1 MRTVSAAPNDIGAL
15 LDTAR
20 AGAYQRWLVF
30 LTATTVVFD
39 GIDNQLLGVVIPTVM
54 KEWQVPRSA
63 FAPVVSLGY
72 AGMMVGGALA
82 GMAGD
87 RFGRKQALLGS
98 VAVFG
103 ADDAG
108 HRGGSRH
115 DDAGGAA
122 LSRRH
127 RARWRA
133 AQCGHA
139 RGRVRGAGEAADG
152 RDRDHRV
159 RTARRDAG
167 RHPRQSVS
175 RWRAS
180 AGAPLRSCAAVAAPL
195 IAASGA
201 DAPRAAGIAAGYLE
215 RVRTIANGVERA
227 PISSL
232 FAAEFRRDTIAL
244 WFSFC
249 SCLLAVYL
257 GFSWLPTVLAGAG
270 FDPGVASS
278 GITAFNL
285 GGVVGAL
292 ASGAVMSRIGSRAAM
307 LTMTVGAIAGALT
320 LSMMTISIEA
330 PLAPIMIMLTITGGL
345 INAIQTTMYALA
357 TNVYPSAVRA
367 TGVGAATAVG
377 RTGAIISGYA
387 GPWALAF
394 RGSASYFALI
404 AGAMVVCFLALAS
417 VRRHVRQVRGP
428 RVESRTEARMTRA
441 KRAFVVS
448 ASIAACSWSARSARR
463 FRSARRPTARR

>member
-1 MRTVSAAPNDIGAL
+1 MNSH
-15 LDTAR
+15 
-20 AGAYQRWLVF
+20 QRWLVF

-54 KEWQVPRSA
+54 GEWQVPKSA

-72 AGMMVGGALA
+72 VGMMVGGALA
-82 GMAGD
+82 GMVGD
-87 RFGRKQALLGS
+87 RFGRKRALLGS
-98 VAVFG
+98 VVVFG
-103 ADDAG
+103 LMTLAISAVHDVTTLAALRFLAG
-108 HRGGSRH
+108 IGLGGALPSAATLAAEFVEPAKRPMAVTATIVCVPLGGMLAGILGSRFL
-115 DDAGGAA
+115 DAIG
-122 LSRRH
+122 
-127 RARWRA
+127 WRA
-133 AQCGHA
+133 LFVVCG
-139 RGRVRGAGEAADG
+139 V
-152 RDRDHRV
+152 
-159 RTARRDAG
+159 
-167 RHPRQSVS
+167 
-175 RWRAS
+175 
-180 AGAPLRSCAAVAAPL
+180 APL
-195 IAASGA
+195 IVAAALTRLLPES
-201 DAPRAAGIAAGYLE
+201 PGYLE
-215 RVRTIANGVERA
+215 RSNDKKTQSA

-307 LTMTVGAIAGALT
+307 LTMNVGAIAGALT
-320 LSMMTISIEA
+320 LSVMTISIEA

-357 TNVYPSAVRA
+357 TNVYPSGVRA
-367 TGVGAATAVG
+367 TGVGVATAVG

-387 GPWALAF
+387 GPWALAL
-394 RGSASYFALI
+394 RGSTSYFALI
-404 AGAMVVCFLALAS
+404 AGAMAVCFLALAA
-417 VRRHVRQVRGP
+417 VRRHVP
-428 RVESRTEARMTRA
+428 RSVGRA
-441 KRAFVVS
+441 
-448 ASIAACSWSARSARR
+448 
-463 FRSARRPTARR
+463 